1 MVALDLILLVVFL
14 SRLIR
19 LFNLAKSKRI
29 ILQETWALYLVFK
42 SLNITR
48 YEKES
53 NLTTN
58 DIQQLRV
65 WTTKSWALLK

>member
-1 MVALDLILLVVFL
+1 MVGFRFILLVVFL
-14 SRLIR
+14 SRLTR

-29 ILQETWALYLVFK
+29 ILQETWSLYLVCK
-42 SLNITR
+42 SLTITR

-65 WTTKSWALLK
+65 WTTKSQALLK